1 MKDKATVSKA
11 FNKHFFDFLD
21 DILNIFPGKE
31 EIVYAK
37 KTFETI
43 KKLNTTA
50 IIKVWY
56 PQVYSP
62 YKEYIDVGN
71 IDYFINKDYSQE
83 LSGVNKGGDIIK
95 MIDNIRKPI
104 SEMDDQNKQHCAKYI
119 QNLSKLSTLYNNM

>member
-56 PQVYSP
+56 PQVYVP
-62 YKEYIDVGN
+62 YREHIDVGN

-83 LSGVNKGGDIIK
+83 LANLNKGGDIIK

-104 SEMDDQNKQHCAKYI
+104 SEMDDQNKEHCAKYI

>member
-56 PQVYSP
+56 PQVYVP

-83 LSGVNKGGDIIK
+83 LSGINKGSDIIK

-104 SEMDDQNKQHCAKYI
+104 SEMNDQNKQHCAKYI
-119 QNLSKLSTLYNNM
+119 QNLSKLSTLYNSM